1 MTETPVQVGHF
12 VHSITAKT
20 RSSGRKSLI
29 LSQRRH
35 RNQTLTTR
43 LYVWV
48 SISALPGEVQMVQN
62 VKTEAEAARR
72 RVNALSA
79 GLLTCGLLGLG
90 LPAAAQTLA
99 PTTTWTPL
107 PRSSTNSTTTAADQT
122 TATTADTTG
131 ATSAT
136 GAAVDPTTTATTGS
150 PNATTPPL
158 EGDAALD
165 PELDPDANAQP
176 LDFGRQ
182 NLRETT
188 LDDPTA
194 LRTRRDAEVASDGVR
209 LGTMVLRPSIT
220 EKLVHERNNNGGE
233 RTNRT
238 FSETG
243 LKGSLTSDW
252 SRHELTIG
260 GEGYWQKNLSGDG
273 ATDPRANVN
282 ADLRFDLADDTV
294 AHIKGGYAFS
304 REDSDDP
311 NAISGASV
319 QSGIH
324 QYTGGVSVEHDFGRL
339 RGTIAADVTRSQ
351 YSDAELSDGT
361 SLTLSDRDRWAGE
374 LRGRVGYEIS
384 PALTPFI
391 EVAIGKITY
400 DEKHDTSGY
409 ARSADT
415 YAAKA
420 GVAADFGDKLKGEL
434 GIGYER
440 QRFED
445 SRLDELAALTVDG
458 NVTWSPREGTD
469 VDLGLSTTID
479 PSTTAGLNGSVI
491 YALNSAVQHQLRSN
505 LVLRLANSVE
515 WTQYPSSA
523 SSEDS
528 ITYTTGAGLTWS
540 VNRYLDLT
548 TDVEYERKEQNG
560 SSGSDVLTTSIGLT
574 AKR

>member
-1 MTETPVQVGHF
+1 MTETPVQVGHV

-20 RSSGRKSLI
+20 RSAGRRYLI
-29 LSQRRH
+29 LSQQRH

-72 RVNALSA
+72 RVNSLSA

-107 PRSSTNSTTTAADQT
+107 PRSSTTSTTTAADQT
-122 TATTADTTG
+122 TAATTDATG

-136 GAAVDPTTTATTGS
+136 GTAVDPTTTATTGS
-150 PNATTPPL
+150 PNGTTPPL

-165 PELDPDANAQP
+165 PELDPDSNAQP

-220 EKLVHERNNNGGE
+220 EKLIHERNNSGGE

-260 GEGYWQKNLSGDG
+260 GEGYWQKNLSGEG
-273 ATDPRANVN
+273 ATDPRANLN
-282 ADLRFDLADDTV
+282 ADLRLDLADDTV

-458 NVTWSPREGTD
+458 NVTWSPRQGTD